1 MFNIDT
7 YRSKKQILEE
17 LRVASSRAIED
28 GNVAHMTV
36 TFAVLL
42 VKLSDDVEYAA
53 RKVIRLT
60 RMLFWLSILFTIVI
74 LPPLIQE
81 LYEFFL
87 ENTFYFE
94 MPELPDMPDFS
105 EYFSSFWRWF
115 SEFWN
120 DIWRQR

>member
-1 MFNIDT
+1 MSNIDT

-42 VKLSDDVEYAA
+42 VKLSDEVEYAT

-60 RMLFWLSILFTIVI
+60 RMLFWLSILFAIVI

-105 EYFSSFWRWF
+105 AYFSSFWRWF

-120 DIWRQR
+120 DIWHQR